1 MRGVSDTTVISVC
14 LYEGNGSNRKVGC
27 VTGTTEG
34 KNHLMIDSVND
45 TETLNPCE
53 TYFALAN
60 TTGTDDATGK
70 AKRLWSS
77 TSVTWNGPCAHNSHQ
92 ADTATTAASFE
103 PTMSRSPVVSFEV
116 GLLVGM
122 AVLFLMNHARKN
134 NQIVEHSKI
143 YPICEEPVSY
153 TGVTGEEEAE
163 TIEMT

>member
-1 MRGVSDTTVISVC
+1 
-14 LYEGNGSNRKVGC
+14 
-27 VTGTTEG
+27 
-34 KNHLMIDSVND
+34 MIDSVND

-103 PTMSRSPVVSFEV
+103 PTMNKSPEVSFGV

-122 AVLFLMNHARKN
+122 AVSFLMNLARKN
-134 NQIVEHSKI
+134 NQIVGYLKI
-143 YPICEEPVSY
+143 APMHV
-153 TGVTGEEEAE
+153 
-163 TIEMT
+163 